1 MGKHKQHVEQAE
13 LHVRVKSEREHT
25 SHTQNELNCTTV
37 RRAKRSMRV
46 TQRTSSAAHF
56 TENKREHTSH
66 TQNPLN

>member
-1 MGKHKQHVEQAE
+1 
-13 LHVRVKSEREHT
+13 
-25 SHTQNELNCTTV
+25 
-37 RRAKRSMRV
+37 MRV